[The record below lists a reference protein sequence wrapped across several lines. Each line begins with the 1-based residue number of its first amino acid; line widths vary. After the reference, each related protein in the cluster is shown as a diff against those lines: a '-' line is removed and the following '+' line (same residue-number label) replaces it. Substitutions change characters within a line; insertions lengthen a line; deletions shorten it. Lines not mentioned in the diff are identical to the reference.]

1 MGEQSSK
8 IRFNQEHVEQ
18 FSLSANHRK
27 DTSEDSHTLW
37 GFRNVNYQ
45 NSLGSSSAWT
55 LFKFREKR
63 KTDHKDAKK
72 ESTEVNG
79 GIEKKSVVGAEGNE
93 VQMTPSP
100 KKSDPGSS
108 DSGLI
113 VDLSPSNTTSEDVI
127 PRKEPL
133 SSVSSKYQS
142 NTFFKPS
149 LKVSV

>member
-1 MGEQSSK
+1 
-8 IRFNQEHVEQ
+8 
-18 FSLSANHRK
+18 
-27 DTSEDSHTLW
+27 
-37 GFRNVNYQ
+37 
-45 NSLGSSSAWT
+45 
-55 LFKFREKR
+55 
-63 KTDHKDAKK
+63 
-72 ESTEVNG
+72 
-79 GIEKKSVVGAEGNE
+79 VVGAEGNE